1 MLESTQSHLTIMT
14 LSRTG
19 TEYLTTEEWNE
30 LNALRMA
37 INYSPHTVS
46 PEKMEK
52 FTELMVRSLEGK
64 GDPVSV
70 QTKPTNY

>member
-1 MLESTQSHLTIMT
+1 MLKSTQSQLEIMT

-19 TEYLTTEEWNE
+19 TEYLTEEEWNE
-30 LNALRMA
+30 LNALREA
-37 INYSPHTVS
+37 INYYPHTVA

>member
-1 MLESTQSHLTIMT
+1 MLESTQSHLAIMT

-30 LNALRMA
+30 LDALRKA